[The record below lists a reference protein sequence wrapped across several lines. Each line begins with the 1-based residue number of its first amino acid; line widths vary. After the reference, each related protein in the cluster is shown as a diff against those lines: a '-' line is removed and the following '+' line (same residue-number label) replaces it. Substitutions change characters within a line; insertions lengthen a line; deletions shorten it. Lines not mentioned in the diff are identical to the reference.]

1 MSAARPGVGQALPPA
16 NRFRRGSCRI
26 LYMTPAMMAAGA
38 ARKKANA
45 IKAFGTVVT
54 VEPEEFSKILSIQPE
69 PLIAAAE
76 GGVFKTNYRY
86 LTSCKGLA
94 FFTKSPAPLE
104 LPADAVVITAESIDI
119 PD

>member
-1 MSAARPGVGQALPPA
+1 
-16 NRFRRGSCRI
+16 
-26 LYMTPAMMAAGA
+26 MMAAAA

-54 VEPEEFSKILSIQPE
+54 VEPEEFSKILSLQPE
-69 PLIAAAE
+69 PLIVVAE

-94 FFTKSPAPLE
+94 FYTKSPAPLA
-104 LPADAVVITAESIDI
+104 LPADAIVVLAGSIDI